1 MNVAKIIKV
10 VSVSEKSIEDA
21 VQQGVAKTGET
32 VHDIHGTKITDIT
45 ADVKDKTVVGYKVT
59 MEVAFHVEDKD

>member
-21 VQQGVAKTGET
+21 VEQGVAKTTET
-32 VHDIHGTKITDIT
+32 VHEIHGTKITDISV
-45 ADVKDKTVVGYKVT
+45 DVRNQKVAAYKVT
-59 MEVAFHVEDKD
+59 MEVAFHVEEKS